1 MSFLSKLLSRF
12 NESHSKLQ
20 QGWGLYCHCFNTK
33 LQTGCKTCMKMQ
45 RPKNNKCW
53 SWSSNTLVTWCKEPT
68 HWKRPWWGKGWGQE
82 EKGETEDKMVGRHQ
96 WLSGHAFEQAPG
108 DSEGQGSLACCSPWG
123 CKEPLDM
130 TEQLNKPLHP
140 LYWQQFNKLTF
151 LTAGRPKQLEN
162 EGPTGLTPPVNHP
175 QSPTLVGES
184 LQGANHT
191 VQLSIWQW

>member
-1 MSFLSKLLSRF
+1 MLYIFASPWDSKEIQPVNPKGNQSWIFIGRTDPEAEAPVVWPPDAKSRLIGKDPSAGKDCDRGTGVA
-12 NESHSKLQ
+12 EDEMV
-20 QGWGLYCHCFNTK
+20 GWHHRLN
-33 LQTGCKTCMKMQ
+33 
-45 RPKNNKCW
+45 
-53 SWSSNTLVTWCKEPT
+53 
-68 HWKRPWWGKGWGQE
+68 GQE
-82 EKGETEDKMVGRHQ
+82 
-96 WLSGHAFEQAPG
+96 FEQTLG

-140 LYWQQFNKLTF
+140 LYWQQVNKLMF